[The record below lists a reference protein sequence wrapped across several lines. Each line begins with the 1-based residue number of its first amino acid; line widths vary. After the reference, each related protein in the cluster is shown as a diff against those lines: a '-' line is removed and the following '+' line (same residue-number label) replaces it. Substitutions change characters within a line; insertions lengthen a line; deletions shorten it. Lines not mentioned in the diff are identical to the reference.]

1 MLTRTIDNLV
11 NRGLPRSPRA
21 RELVARLKGRSIA
34 IQIDG
39 FARVRVESD
48 GLLLH
53 VAATAGASGA
63 AASGAGTSGTPAP
76 GTGEAGAADATVT
89 GGPLALLELARSGSQ
104 GVVQRGAVTISGDA
118 QLAEQFQELARLL
131 APDFEEELSLVIGDV
146 PAHQLARWAGIGGRW
161 LGNAARTTFVNVAEY
176 LAHERAD
183 LVPRQEGEQFLRG
196 VDAAREA
203 VDRLEARLA
212 LLERRRQAR

>member
-1 MLTRTIDNLV
+1 MLTRTIDNIV

-21 RELVARLKGRSIA
+21 RELVARLKDRSIA

-39 FARVRVESD
+39 FARLLIESD
-48 GLLLH
+48 GVLLH
-53 VAATAGASGA
+53 VTATAA
-63 AASGAGTSGTPAP
+63 AP
-76 GTGEAGAADATVT
+76 GAGEAGAADATVT

>member
-1 MLTRTIDNLV
+1 MLTRTIDNIV

-39 FARVRVESD
+39 FACVRVESD
-48 GLLLH
+48 GLLLNI
-53 VAATAGASGA
+53 AATMAASGA
-63 AASGAGTSGTPAP
+63 AASGAGQAGT
-76 GTGEAGAADATVT
+76 ADATLS
-89 GGPLALLELARSGSQ
+89 GGPLALLALARTGSQ
-104 GVVQRGAVTISGDA
+104 DVVQRGAVTISGDA
-118 QLAEQFQELARLL
+118 QLAEQFQELGRLL
-131 APDFEEELSLVIGDV
+131 APDFEEELSLVLGDV

-161 LGNAARTTFVNVAEY
+161 LRNAARTTFVNAAEY